1 METCK
6 DWTSRLPVLVLEKII
21 LELDLSSIKTCEQ
34 VCTYWRDVIERLDI
48 PKRIEKNW
56 FLMRPE
62 VEKKSSGKIEDED
75 TRIVFIGQDIAVLE
89 KILRGDI
96 EVSRL
101 FVTDDRHGTEW
112 TTDLDEVEAEWGEAT
127 DSLVAIAYT
136 PDIYRYKIGA
146 YYLSVGLWS
155 RTTQEPIVT
164 VRVLAINSYRKS
176 ICFESKVLVTSDY
189 DDFRINIHT
198 VDHFRIIDASNEN
211 LLIQTYQ
218 IEEPLHLYKNLEVYE
233 SEYIDVLELHPHH
246 ALIQLVLTFDHTSET
261 VTRVL
266 ILYQFESGGEKK
278 MKECLRAYPSSDLND
293 VSATFVK
300 THLLYMI
307 HHGRTSKCSE
317 FRILDLNGD
326 TILRWEP
333 SQNPGIGFTFLK
345 SKEGKIVF
353 SVRSSGVSHLDIWSL
368 ESVIKSFEKNGEVI
382 TVNSHLL
389 PVEND
394 SEILTRRLVLSDQ
407 EGFVDNVFLSG
418 TSITVITHVFNKSV
432 WTNNWKRNEYNFFK
446 SRELC

>member
-6 DWTSRLPVLVLEKII
+6 DWTTRLPVLVLEKII

-48 PKRIEKNW
+48 PKRIEQNW
-56 FLMRPE
+56 FLMKPE
-62 VEKKSSGKIEDED
+62 IVKRSGGKIEDED

-96 EVSRL
+96 EVSRI
-101 FVTDDRHGTEW
+101 FVTDDRHGTTW

-136 PDIYRYKIGA
+136 PDIYRYKIGV

-176 ICFESKVLVTSDY
+176 SCFESKVLVSSDY
-189 DDFRINIHT
+189 DDFDIMVHT

-211 LLIQTYQ
+211 PLIQTYQ
-218 IEEPLHLYKNLEVYE
+218 IEEPLLLYKNLEVYE

-246 ALIQLVLTFDHTSET
+246 ALVRLVLTFDNTEMDI
-261 VTRVL
+261 TRAL
-266 ILYQFESGGEKK
+266 IVYQYGIDGENK
-278 MKECLRAYPSSDLND
+278 MKECLRAYPSSHD
-293 VSATFVK
+293 VSATFVNH
-300 THLLYMI
+300 HLLYMTI
-307 HHGRTSKCSE
+307 PYWSNVSTKAPE
-317 FRILDLNGD
+317 FRIIDLKGD

-333 SQNPGIGFTFLK
+333 RVNPRFGCTFSK

-353 SVRSSGVSHLDIWSL
+353 FIRSFRYL
-368 ESVIKSFEKNGEVI
+368 ES
-382 TVNSHLL
+382 
-389 PVEND
+389 
-394 SEILTRRLVLSDQ
+394 
-407 EGFVDNVFLSG
+407 
-418 TSITVITHVFNKSV
+418 
-432 WTNNWKRNEYNFFK
+432 
-446 SRELC
+446 